1 MQSKVCGIDGKWM
14 LLFFATRILVIGFFF
29 EILIGMSSILQISKK
44 SGIHSDLGESKKSGI
59 HSRIWRHRDVDSSL
73 VQCTL
78 ALCTN
83 TAYIA
88 PVTVYI

>member
-1 MQSKVCGIDGKWM
+1 MRNRQEMDVA
-14 LLFFATRILVIGFFF
+14 FFCNSNFGDWIFF

-78 ALCTN
+78 ALSTN